1 MFLVGTAGYV
11 FTPRG
16 PVALFRR
23 TTKSRSMDDEI
34 DPDAVYQLLE
44 DDEDVRVVD
53 IRDERSFARGHLPG
67 SENLPF
73 HALPTRVDEL
83 AGADRIVTVCPHG
96 KASVQAA
103 RLIGSYEG
111 CTDARVESM
120 AGGLDAWAES
130 YDLDVD
136 DGEPMTAAASGGEA
150 VTANDDDGESAGDD
164 GNENDAPF

>member
-1 MFLVGTAGYV
+1 
-11 FTPRG
+11 
-16 PVALFRR
+16 
-23 TTKSRSMDDEI
+23 MDDEI

-73 HALPTRVDEL
+73 HALPTRVDEI

-103 RLIGSYEG
+103 RLIASYEG

-120 AGGLDAWAES
+120 AGGLDAWSES
-130 YDLDVD
+130 YELEVD
-136 DGEPMTAAASGGEA
+136 DGESMTTATTGGGSA
-150 VTANDDDGESAGDD
+150 DDDGDEH
-164 GNENDAPF
+164 DAPF